1 MTDYSQLYLIW
12 PPIVILLIGLVS
24 GWFLQR
30 HVLVRQMEDLE
41 AQHLDL
47 LRSAEDEMHAARE
60 EARVQGQKLDE
71 AQMAITLGYERL
83 TLLDRRLREAEDRIL
98 PAAFAV
104 PAPAPAPDK
113 ASPAPDKASPAH
125 EEELVHL
132 RQRLAEQEVFAD
144 RLNELERELQ
154 LAKAEAKTPAPLVAA
169 AQPDPSHE
177 HLMRAL
183 LERAVTVDSLKREVS
198 GIETLRLRLSELIS
212 GLGAAQGQVAQLTK
226 ERNALAAIPRTV
238 PSESTNELVRKLA
251 DAIARRQ
258 EVELTLAQTHKRV
271 ATAEAERNRL
281 LAAEAPVAAPVP
293 KAMAAGAGAGAG
305 AGSVLG
311 FSVTAWQAEYPA
323 SEPLDTPLEAPRRA
337 AYGLP
342 PLPEA
347 PLAEKIELQ
356 SAEPHSAEP
365 QSAEIQSAEI
375 QSAESDE
382 YLAFQVPLLSP
393 AQLAGG
399 LTQLLFE
406 NRVQFA
412 PDRAEI
418 LPDSKLLLED
428 IADLILSTVPVR
440 LAIEGHTEHGDARS
454 NFYLSERRAVAVKDR
469 LVKLGVPEVRLI
481 CIGYGDT
488 RHIDENASYQ
498 GRMRNRRIDL
508 RVMGPT

>member
-356 SAEPHSAEP
+356 SAEL
-365 QSAEIQSAEI
+365 